1 MARKHQMTIT
11 PDRRTFMKGSLA
23 AGFAV
28 TASGLLVACGD
39 DDGGGNGEGGG
50 SGLEGLAVMMPFPLI
65 LNFIADCAGVSAGY
79 FEDEGL
85 DVDLQFAR
93 TAPQAMQQLAGG
105 GQQVIRTAPIAISSA
120 VSNEDAPFVSI
131 GMAVQDIVYVLVSS
145 PDDPYESLADLEG
158 ATVGL
163 PQLGSNAE
171 DTLDLVLRIAD
182 VDPESVSRA
191 AVGVESSAYALV
203 EEGRVDAIFATK
215 EAAAAMEEAGLGPN
229 IAEISGGNALLGV
242 SLGSTREA
250 IDAHREGIVNYLRG
264 LAAAMRAINDPEQL
278 PDLLPVIREDWDL
291 PQLDDPESVTPIIE
305 TIAGM
310 WFSAGDENLLR
321 NQPEVWEEGIA
332 TFQRLGIVAE
342 DAQPTDFYT
351 NELWDEAFG

>member
-1 MARKHQMTIT
+1 VTIT
-11 PDRRTFMKGSLA
+11 PGRRTFLKGTLA

-39 DDGGGNGEGGG
+39 DDTSGDADEGGG
-50 SGLEGLAVMMPFPLI
+50 GGDLQGLAVMMPFPI
-65 LNFIADCAGVSAGY
+65 IMNFIADCAGVSNGF

-105 GQQVIRTAPIAISSA
+105 GQQVVRTAPIAIASA
-120 VSNEDAPFVSI
+120 VSNEGAPFVSI

-145 PDDPYESLADLEG
+145 PENPYDSIESLEG

-163 PQLGSNAE
+163 PQLASSAE
-171 DTLDLVLRIAD
+171 DTLDLVLRLAD
-182 VDPESVSRA
+182 VDPESVSRE
-191 AVGVESSAYALV
+191 AVGVESTAYALV

-215 EAAAAMEEAGLGPN
+215 EAAAAMEAAGMAPN
-229 IAEISGGNALLGV
+229 IAEIGEGNPLLGV
-242 SLGSTREA
+242 SLASTRET
-250 IDAHREGIVNYLRG
+250 IDSHHDTIVSYLRG
-264 LAAAMRAINDPEQL
+264 LAAAMAAINDPDQL
-278 PDLLPVIREDWDL
+278 PDLIPAIRDDWDL
-291 PQLDDPESVTPIIE
+291 PQLDDPESATPIIE

-310 WFSAGDENLLR
+310 WYSAGAENLLL
-321 NQPEVWEEGIA
+321 NQPEVWEEGVA
-332 TFQRLGIVAE
+332 NFARLGIVAE

-351 NELWDEAFG
+351 NDLWDEAFG